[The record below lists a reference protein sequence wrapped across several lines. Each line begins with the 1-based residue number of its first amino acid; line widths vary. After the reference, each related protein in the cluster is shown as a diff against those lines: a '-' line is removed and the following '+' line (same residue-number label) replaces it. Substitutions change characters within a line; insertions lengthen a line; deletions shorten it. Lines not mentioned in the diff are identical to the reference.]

1 MITAVLGKYG
11 FHPHQEA
18 LRETQTE
25 TNPNV
30 SERVGV
36 HV

>member
-1 MITAVLGKYG
+1 MITAVLGKDG
-11 FHPHQEA
+11 FHPHREPW
-18 LRETQTE
+18 ETQRE